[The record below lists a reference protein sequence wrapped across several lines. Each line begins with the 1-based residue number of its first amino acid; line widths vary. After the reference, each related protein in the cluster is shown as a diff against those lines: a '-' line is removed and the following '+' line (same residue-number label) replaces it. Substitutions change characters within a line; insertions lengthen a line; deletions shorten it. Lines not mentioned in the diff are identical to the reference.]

1 MTHARYMRAAA
12 GGRGWGKTEV
22 KTGVRVRRVKDYAIL
37 PRLPYPALLKVR
49 W

>member
-1 MTHARYMRAAA
+1 MGMT
-12 GGRGWGKTEV
+12 GVGV
-22 KTGVRVRRVKDYAIL
+22 KTGVRVRRGEAPAIL

>member
-1 MTHARYMRAAA
+1 MGQA
-12 GGRGWGKTEV
+12 GVGV
-22 KTGVRVRRVKDYAIL
+22 KTWVRVRRVKASAIL